1 MLDRSSQESEGLT
14 SDSNKP
20 DTQSPSN
27 AKPMPSAEK
36 SSEGIGPKSRS
47 TKTFVK
53 SHRAASKEDADKW
66 IESEL
71 SPTLNQMD
79 LAHTGNPNTLV
90 HQQPSWEAWD
100 SLNHA
105 ASKEVSTMGQN
116 TGMATGRA
124 GVIFRSVV
132 IQDTREMEKK
142 QNGLGVAESEVAY
155 TLDQTGAQGVL
166 ISSAEGSPAKTSQ
179 LPESEPDSQA
189 NDQDSSS
196 RQPESLTLFS
206 GTEAGFSLR
215 MFPDS
220 FPHKAEEIS
229 ESFSRRWPNS
239 GFMTS
244 PGECWTVDT
253 SECRSDGGVSSSLP
267 DVLEADVP
275 PRFYLSQK
283 AAAGILRRAERR
295 GKALPEHLESAL
307 RELSGQAATR
317 DEADPTT
324 STGKGRSSLP
334 PSPPSGEREAEGQ
347 QEMSARTLSQ
357 DRSPADTGKASTQP
371 LTMEQS
377 SVRRL
382 TPTECERLQGFPDG
396 WTVP

>member
-1 MLDRSSQESEGLT
+1 MLDRSSQESEVSI
-14 SDSNKP
+14 SDSNGP
-20 DTQSPSN
+20 DTPSPSN
-27 AKPMPSAEK
+27 AKPTQNAAK

-53 SHRAASKEDADKW
+53 SHRAASKDDSDKW
-66 IESEL
+66 IESET

-124 GVIFRSVV
+124 GIIFQS
-132 IQDTREMEKK
+132 TC
-142 QNGLGVAESEVAY
+142 
-155 TLDQTGAQGVL
+155 
-166 ISSAEGSPAKTSQ
+166 SAEASPAKTSPLQ
-179 LPESEPDSQA
+179 ESELDSQESEV
-189 NDQDSSS
+189 DSSS

-206 GTEAGFSLR
+206 ETEAGFSLR
-215 MFPDS
+215 MFPDY
-220 FPHKAEEIS
+220 FPATTDEIS
-229 ESFSRRWPNS
+229 PSYWRRFANS
-239 GFMTS
+239 GFWTEL
-244 PGECWTVDT
+244 GESWTVDT

-295 GKALPEHLESAL
+295 GRELPPHLDSAL
-307 RELSGQAATR
+307 RTLSMGNKEGRTTTQ
-317 DEADPTT
+317 PKQTT
-324 STGKGRSSLP
+324 SSPP
-334 PSPPSGEREAEGQ
+334 PSPPSGGREAEGQ

-357 DRSPADTGKASTQP
+357 DRSPADTEKESTQP
-371 LTMEQS
+371 STTAQS